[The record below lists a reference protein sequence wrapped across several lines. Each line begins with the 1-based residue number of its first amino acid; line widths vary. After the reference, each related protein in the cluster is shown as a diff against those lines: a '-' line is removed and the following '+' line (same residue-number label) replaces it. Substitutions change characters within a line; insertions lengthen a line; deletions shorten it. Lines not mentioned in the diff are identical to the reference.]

1 MMQRTTFLWY
11 KVCQFDVSFLVG
23 MTVDVSLYTTLEAMP
38 QFLAGMTVDND
49 TILLL
54 FWRQ

>member
-1 MMQRTTFLWY
+1 MNYMMQRTTFLWN

-38 QFLAGMTVDND
+38 QFLVGMTVDG
-49 TILLL
+49 L
-54 FWRQ
+54 